1 MLLNK
6 LQDEN
11 KELFLRLEMLLVNID
26 GKYCDSERRLVEQH
40 CREMG
45 IQPIEYDKTVTIE
58 KIAETIN
65 REMSVEE
72 RKIILIELITVAIID
87 GVYDE
92 REKEFVEYL
101 RKMLHMPKEVGEQA
115 LALVQKLIDA
125 AYRLKILLHGRIVC
139 FCFTFT

>member
-11 KELFLRLEMLLVNID
+11 KKLFLRLEMLLVNID

-101 RKMLHMPKEVGEQA
+101 RKMLHMSKEVGEQA

-125 AYRLKILLHGRIVC
+125 SVSIENFVAW
-139 FCFTFT
+139 

>member
-101 RKMLHMPKEVGEQA
+101 HKMLHMPKEVGEQA

-125 AYRLKILLHGRIVC
+125 SVSIENFVAW
-139 FCFTFT
+139 

>member
-26 GKYCDSERRLVEQH
+26 GKYGDSERRLVEQH

-125 AYRLKILLHGRIVC
+125 SVSIENFVAW
-139 FCFTFT
+139 

>member
-92 REKEFVEYL
+92 REKEFVEHL

-125 AYRLKILLHGRIVC
+125 SVSIENFVAW
-139 FCFTFT
+139 

>member
-11 KELFLRLEMLLVNID
+11 KELFLRLEMLLVNIY

-125 AYRLKILLHGRIVC
+125 SVSIENFVAW
-139 FCFTFT
+139 

>member
-1 MLLNK
+1 MLLNR

-26 GKYCDSERRLVEQH
+26 GQYCDSERRLVEQH

-101 RKMLHMPKEVGEQA
+101 RKMLHIPREVGEQA
-115 LALVQKLIDA
+115 LALVQELINA
-125 AYRLKILLHGRIVC
+125 SVSIENFV
-139 FCFTFT
+139 TW

>member
-87 GVYDE
+87 GDYDE

-125 AYRLKILLHGRIVC
+125 SVSIENFVAW
-139 FCFTFT
+139 

>member
-26 GKYCDSERRLVEQH
+26 GKYCDCERRLVEQH

-65 REMSVEE
+65 REMSV
-72 RKIILIELITVAIID
+72 
-87 GVYDE
+87 
-92 REKEFVEYL
+92 
-101 RKMLHMPKEVGEQA
+101 
-115 LALVQKLIDA
+115 
-125 AYRLKILLHGRIVC
+125 
-139 FCFTFT
+139 

>member
-11 KELFLRLEMLLVNID
+11 KELFLRLEMLFVNID

-125 AYRLKILLHGRIVC
+125 SVSIENFVAW
-139 FCFTFT
+139 

>member
-87 GVYDE
+87 GVYAE

-125 AYRLKILLHGRIVC
+125 SVSIENFVAW
-139 FCFTFT
+139 

>member
-72 RKIILIELITVAIID
+72 RKIIFIELITVAIID

-125 AYRLKILLHGRIVC
+125 SVSIENFVAW
-139 FCFTFT
+139 

>member
-1 MLLNK
+1 
-6 LQDEN
+6 
-11 KELFLRLEMLLVNID
+11 MLLVNID

-125 AYRLKILLHGRIVC
+125 SVSIENFVAW
-139 FCFTFT
+139 

>member
-6 LQDEN
+6 LQYEN

-125 AYRLKILLHGRIVC
+125 SVSIENFVAW
-139 FCFTFT
+139 

>member
-92 REKEFVEYL
+92 REKEREAEETAIMNATHAKRSWRTCF
-101 RKMLHMPKEVGEQA
+101 G
-115 LALVQKLIDA
+115 ISS
-125 AYRLKILLHGRIVC
+125 KIN
-139 FCFTFT
+139 

>member
-11 KELFLRLEMLLVNID
+11 KKLFLRLEMLLVNID

-125 AYRLKILLHGRIVC
+125 SVSIENFVAW
-139 FCFTFT
+139 

>member
-87 GVYDE
+87 E

-125 AYRLKILLHGRIVC
+125 SVSIENFVAW
-139 FCFTFT
+139 

>member
-58 KIAETIN
+58 KI
-65 REMSVEE
+65 
-72 RKIILIELITVAIID
+72 ELITVAIID

-125 AYRLKILLHGRIVC
+125 SVSIENFVAW
-139 FCFTFT
+139 